1 MMRYAALSLA
11 LGLASAQTFSVC
23 NPVKGETCPA
33 NPAFGGE
40 GNYNFRDA
48 KSIDDLESFFIV
60 DGGVKYNPK
69 VMSFSDDTG
78 GQMTIFEEANAPTLT
93 SKDYLFFGKVEVE
106 LQAAP
111 GRGIVTSIVLQSDA
125 LDEID
130 WEFVGADQN
139 HVQTNFYALGI
150 NDYTRAKYYEVDFN
164 PMTTFHTYTLEWTR
178 DSLIFSIDG
187 KEYRTATPAEGNYP
201 QTPMQLKLG
210 TWVGGKGP
218 NQGTIDW
225 AGGMAEWDKAPFAAY
240 YRSVKIWDY
249 AGGDKAGAT
258 SYEYKPGS
266 DGSWQSIQI
275 NGAGS
280 NSDGAGNNYQQDH
293 QPQQRATGEQS
304 ATSLITA
311 TSSLVVP
318 SVAPG
323 PIIAN
328 STGLAGTG
336 MTTRNGPS
344 ATSTSQPVP
353 GSASAVR
360 GGIVAACA
368 AAMFAAL
375 MV

>member
-40 GNYNFRDA
+40 GSYNFRDA

-164 PMTTFHTYTLEWTR
+164 PMTTFHTYTMEWTR

-225 AGGMAEWDKAPFAAY
+225 AGGLAEWDKAPFAAY

-280 NSDGAGNNYQQDH
+280 NNDGAGNNFQQDH

-304 ATSLITA
+304 ATSLTTA

-336 MTTRNGPS
+336 MTTRSGPS

-353 GSASAVR
+353 GSASSLQD
-360 GGIVAACA
+360 GILAACV

>member
-93 SKDYLFFGKVEVE
+93 SKNYLFFGKVEVE

-275 NGAGS
+275 NGVGS
-280 NSDGAGNNYQQDH
+280 NSDGAGNNYQQEH

-336 MTTRNGPS
+336 ITTRNGPS

-353 GSASAVR
+353 GSASSVQ

>member
-23 NPVKGETCPA
+23 NPVKGETCPG
-33 NPAFGGE
+33 NPAFGSE

-69 VMSFSDDTG
+69 VMSFSDETG

-93 SKDYLFFGKVEVE
+93 SKNYLFFGKVEVE

-249 AGGDKAGAT
+249 AGGDKVGAT

-293 QPQQRATGEQS
+293 QPQQRATSEQS

-336 MTTRNGPS
+336 MTTRSGPS
-344 ATSTSQPVP
+344 ATSTSQSVP
-353 GSASAVR
+353 GSASSLQ
-360 GGIVAACA
+360 GGILAACGA
-368 AAMFAAL
+368 AIFAAL
-375 MV
+375 MI

>member
-11 LGLASAQTFSVC
+11 VGLVSAQTFSVC

-33 NPAFGGE
+33 NPAFGSE

-60 DGGVKYNPK
+60 DGGVKYNPR

-93 SKDYLFFGKVEVE
+93 SKNYLFFGKVEVE

-164 PMTTFHTYTLEWTR
+164 PMDTFHTYTMEWTR

-280 NSDGAGNNYQQDH
+280 NSEGAGNNYQQDH

-336 MTTRNGPS
+336 MTTRSGPS

-353 GSASAVR
+353 GSASSVQ

-375 MV
+375 MA